1 MSLSHFTITA
11 NIPLSHIKKL
21 VKSRRVTSSTCSLL
35 IVVGFFL
42 HYLRVTVGKTNLN
55 IINVL
60 FIFQFDLV
68 CDKAIYGTIS
78 SSLIFGGW
86 LIGAG
91 VVGALADRFGRKFMV
106 FSFGFLIA
114 LFSLLSASPH
124 AYWLFAVFRL
134 IVGIS
139 LGRYNN
145 VHSAEDK
152 ICPSQSL

>member
-1 MSLSHFTITA
+1 MSLSPSVLLL
-11 NIPLSHIKKL
+11 PLSHIKKL

-35 IVVGFFL
+35 IAVGFFL
-42 HYLRVTVGKTNLN
+42 QYFRVTVGKTNLT

-86 LIGAG
+86 IFGSIA
-91 VVGALADRFGRKFMV
+91 VGALADKFGRKIMV

-114 LFSLLSASPH
+114 LFSLLSAFPH
-124 AYWLFAVFRL
+124 AYWLFAMFRL

-139 LGRYNN
+139 IGR
-145 VHSAEDK
+145 
-152 ICPSQSL
+152 